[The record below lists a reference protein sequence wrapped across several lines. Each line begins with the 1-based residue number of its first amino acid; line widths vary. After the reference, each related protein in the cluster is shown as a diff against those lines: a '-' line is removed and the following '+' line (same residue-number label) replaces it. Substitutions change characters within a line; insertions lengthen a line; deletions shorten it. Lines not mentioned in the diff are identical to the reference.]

1 MLVSRALAA
10 LLALAL
16 ALALAAAAVQSWPLH
31 SLHADVAQDRAAQA
45 EADRLHERAAA
56 QRHQEIDRATQTQI
70 EQDRRAAAA
79 AGGDVERLRR
89 ALVATAQDRATS
101 ATSCADDRAAVDRL
115 AGALSACAELVADGL
130 RAGDAIATQV
140 TGLQASHCSQPIGA
154 PMPPIRIAGLSEAVG
169 TLRGL
174 SAKNRKRV
182 ALMP

>member
-16 ALALAAAAVQSWPLH
+16 AAAAVQTWRLR
-31 SLHADVAQDRAAQA
+31 SLQTEVAQQRAGQA
-45 EADRLHERAAA
+45 EADRLHERAAS
-56 QRHQEIDRATQTQI
+56 QRTREIDRATQTRI
-70 EQDRRAAAA
+70 ETDRRAAAA

-140 TGLQASHCSQPIGA
+140 TGLRAAH
-154 PMPPIRIAGLSEAVG
+154 
-169 TLRGL
+169 
-174 SAKNRKRV
+174 
-182 ALMP
+182 